1 MSASA
6 HGSVLVTLPRA
17 LVAYLGSLGVDGAAL
32 AKRAGLALDGLD
44 HDARVPREAVDALW
58 ELATEAVGRSVGVRF
73 AMEMPPGNT
82 GVFEVVTQSAPSI
95 EVSLGH
101 VCRYWHLLNDGV
113 DLSVERGADE
123 FALVLHTRSDRP
135 LAPAWIDLT
144 VVALVVIGMRSVAT
158 PRPPLRVELPYAEAL
173 APPELAAITSAPLS
187 FDAGRLAIVHPVS
200 FLGEKLLNANTP
212 LHDVAVAHAES
223 LLARANAGDSLADR
237 VRAAA
242 EARLENGDA
251 TLGHIADA
259 VGMSERTLQRRLQES
274 GTSLRAVL
282 DEARRAIAMRE
293 LARPTRTVT
302 DVAFLLGFSETS
314 AFDRAFRRWTGMS
327 PAAFRR
333 RA

>member
-1 MSASA
+1 M

-17 LVAYLGSLGVDGAAL
+17 LVAYLSSLGADGPLL
-32 AKRAGLALDGLD
+32 AKRAGLELDGLD
-44 HDARVPREAVDALW
+44 EDARVPREAIDALW
-58 ELATEAVGRSVGVRF
+58 ELASEAVGPSIGVRF

-113 DLSVERGADE
+113 DLSVAHGDGE
-123 FALVLHTRSDRP
+123 FALVLRTRSDRP

-158 PRPPLRVELPYAEAL
+158 PRPPLRVELPYAEAR
-173 APPELAAITSAPLS
+173 AVPELGAIVSAPLS
-187 FDAGRLAIVHPVS
+187 FDAGHLAIVHSAS
-200 FLGEKLLNANTP
+200 FLAEKLLNANTP
-212 LHDVAVAHAES
+212 LHDVALAHAES
-223 LLARANAGDSLADR
+223 LLARAKSEDESLASR

-242 EARLENGDA
+242 EARMESGDA
-251 TLGHIADA
+251 TLEHIASA
-259 VGMSERTLQRRLQES
+259 VGMSERTLQRRLRES

-293 LARPTRTVT
+293 LARPSRSVT

-327 PAAFRR
+327 PVAFRR